1 MIDYSALVTP
11 DSFNYESGV
20 TTLLFALLKIK
31 TLRFCVCFYKKI
43 KKNEE
48 TLLVTWCYL
57 MFFSYICPRETL
69 IGIQNHAE

>member
-31 TLRFCVCFYKKI
+31 TLRFCVCFYE
-43 KKNEE
+43 KNQEK
-48 TLLVTWCYL
+48 
-57 MFFSYICPRETL
+57 
-69 IGIQNHAE
+69 